1 MTLFS
6 FKKGSKYLWLIV
18 LSPIAYTSRDLAFKL
33 LFAEKFINHPMLI
46 SAIMFIGEILASE
59 TKEKK
64 DNLRV
69 YQNTLLNTKGAIV
82 DKPQDY
88 SITRKKVFLLV
99 LLSSV
104 IDFLCYTATS
114 YLCSFPVI

>member
-46 SAIMFIGEILASE
+46 SAIMFIGEILAGIYQFIINANSE

-69 YQNTLLNTKGAIV
+69 YQNTLLNT
-82 DKPQDY
+82 
-88 SITRKKVFLLV
+88 
-99 LLSSV
+99 
-104 IDFLCYTATS
+104 
-114 YLCSFPVI
+114 

>member
-46 SAIMFIGEILASE
+46 SAIMFIGEILAGIYQFIINANSE

-69 YQNTLLNTKGAIV
+69 Y
-82 DKPQDY
+82 Y
-88 SITRKKVFLLV
+88 F
-99 LLSSV
+99 
-104 IDFLCYTATS
+104 Y
-114 YLCSFPVI
+114 

>member
-46 SAIMFIGEILASE
+46 SAIMFIGEILAGIYQFIINANSE

-69 YQNTLLNTKGAIV
+69 YYFI
-82 DKPQDY
+82 
-88 SITRKKVFLLV
+88 SIIKF
-99 LLSSV
+99 
-104 IDFLCYTATS
+104 CY
-114 YLCSFPVI
+114 

>member
-46 SAIMFIGEILASE
+46 SAIMFIGEILAGIYQFIISANSE

-88 SITRKKVFLLV
+88 SITRKKSIFI
-99 LLSSV
+99 S
-104 IDFLCYTATS
+104 IIKFCY
-114 YLCSFPVI
+114 

>member
-46 SAIMFIGEILASE
+46 SAIMFINFSRDI
-59 TKEKK
+59 
-64 DNLRV
+64 
-69 YQNTLLNTKGAIV
+69 
-82 DKPQDY
+82 
-88 SITRKKVFLLV
+88 SIYNKRE
-99 LLSSV
+99 
-104 IDFLCYTATS
+104 
-114 YLCSFPVI
+114 

>member
-46 SAIMFIGEILASE
+46 SAIMFIGEILAGIYQFIINANSE
-59 TKEKK
+59 TKKK
-64 DNLRV
+64 
-69 YQNTLLNTKGAIV
+69 TI
-82 DKPQDY
+82 
-88 SITRKKVFLLV
+88 
-99 LLSSV
+99 
-104 IDFLCYTATS
+104 
-114 YLCSFPVI
+114 